1 MKKITILMAIIF
13 CGISYAQQF
22 INDGGFDNI
31 SDPTAANL
39 TTITEGTGATT
50 IATWY
55 SNPNYA
61 STLTIYNGSNN
72 NTAVKLKP
80 QSLAAQLKQNF
91 LLESNTTYVCSF
103 KVMKETSDAV
113 QNQPLKTYIRLKA
126 GSVKQPVDTGTIGE
140 VAATGDQWWIYR
152 DDISSEDFTPVSFQ
166 FTTND
171 NASVD
176 YHIFIALPPGAG
188 DSNLIV
194 DDYSIVEG
202 TLSNNDFTKYNFSYT
217 PNPVNNTINLNA
229 AKTISKVDFY
239 NTLGQNVL
247 TNPIN
252 TLNSSVNISAFKKG
266 IYIMNVTINGQTQGF
281 KILKQ

>member
-1 MKKITILMAIIF
+1 MKKITILMAIVF
-13 CGISYAQQF
+13 CGISYAQQY

-39 TTITEGTGATT
+39 TTIEAGTGATT

-91 LLESNTTYVCSF
+91 LLEPNTTYTCAF
-103 KVMKETSDAV
+103 KVMKENNDAV
-113 QNQPLKTYIRLKA
+113 QNQPLKTYIRLKS
-126 GSVKQPVDTGTIGE
+126 GSVKQPVDSGTIGE
-140 VAATGDQWWIYR
+140 VSETGDQWWIYR

-171 NASVD
+171 NATVD

-194 DDYSIVEG
+194 DDYSIVKG
-202 TLSNNDFTKYNFSYT
+202 PLSNNDFTKYNFSYA
-217 PNPVNNTINLNA
+217 PNPANNFINLIA
-229 AKTISKVDFY
+229 AKTISKVELY

-247 TNPIN
+247 SHKVG
-252 TLNSSVNISAFKKG
+252 TLNSRINIQSLNKG
-266 IYIMNVTINGQTQGF
+266 VYVMNVTIEGQTKSF